1 LQWCEAIDWAPR
13 VDVEVSALA
22 VGQYRLPLAVWR
34 EMIKTYPLAAVPRG
48 SQGPIP
54 GALGNRDLVVVVG
67 VANVNLAGLNVGD
80 PVLGDRAT
88 GEDFWSTPNRFG
100 FEPNQDF
107 DVCEGDSSFF

>member
-1 LQWCEAIDWAPR
+1 MVRGDRLGAGRRCGSIR
-13 VDVEVSALA
+13 VSGWSVPVA
-22 VGQYRLPLAVWR
+22 VGRMERDDQDL
-34 EMIKTYPLAAVPRG
+34 PLAAVPRG

-100 FEPNQDF
+100 LTPRA
-107 DVCEGDSSFF
+107 